1 MTFFSQTP
9 RAGGAGGAGGLYDG
23 SDFWLLTEEQ
33 WV

>member
-9 RAGGAGGAGGLYDG
+9 RAGGAGGLYDG